1 MPDLKLS
8 RQEQMT
14 LSPIIVPN
22 WDLEQLEII
31 MDSPD
36 AWQLVVAGPGT
47 GKSDLACQRVAY
59 LVDEGTSPSRILVV
73 SFTRTAVAEL
83 RDRIVSYAI
92 SSDSAR
98 SARISTIDSYAWSL
112 RSGFDDEPFDAILET
127 DSYEINIQRLVEL
140 LRTNQ
145 PQLIEFLEG
154 LEHVIIDEA
163 QDVVG
168 LRAQLIIEMLRA
180 LSNTCGVT
188 ILADPNQAIYGFTTD
203 DDDVEGASSGLLE
216 SFESAGL
223 RKMTLRKLDRI
234 HRIKNPEL
242 LSVFHQTRKE
252 VEAGKSGNNHVD
264 RVQEIIRSACG
275 HDIGAATPEGIADL
289 LRLVSEGTTLVLYR
303 RRADVLIA
311 SSYCS
316 EAHLDHR
323 LRMSG
328 SPTMVKPWVGWLF
341 GEATKSIIDRTSFDS
356 LWDRQAAMAP
366 EPFEG
371 YRRDDCWNVLHKI
384 SAGQRS
390 GTLDLVQ
397 LRHVIARSRPPME
410 LCLPDCGPRGPILG
424 TIHAS
429 KGREADLVLLMMPPL
444 SRNGDGQT
452 LAAILEEGRVYY
464 VGATR
469 ARKMLIAGTRAAAPV
484 SYLDSKRIFRRLGE
498 HRVQV
503 EIGRKGDI
511 DPLAHL
517 NWTTAPDVQKTLASL
532 VGQTI
537 KLEARTF
544 PEADYAIRLIVG
556 LRNECGITRYLEI
569 GEMSAQFKQD
579 LWAVASI
586 IDPEKRLKP
595 PLTVSN
601 LYLIGITTVALTDE
615 QRSGLRAAAGWSGFG
630 LAPVVKGFPSL
641 SFLFRRMRGGA

>member
-1 MPDLKLS
+1 
-8 RQEQMT
+8 
-14 LSPIIVPN
+14 
-22 WDLEQLEII
+22 

-59 LVDEGTSPSRILVV
+59 LVDEGISPSRILVA
-73 SFTRTAVAEL
+73 SFTRTAVTEL
-83 RDRIVSYAI
+83 RDRIVSYAV

-98 SARISTIDSYAWSL
+98 SVRISTIDSYAWSL
-112 RSGFDDEPFDAILET
+112 RSGFDDEPFEAILER
-127 DSYEINIQRLVEL
+127 DSYDINIQRLVEL
-140 LRTNQ
+140 LRAKQ
-145 PQLIEFLEG
+145 PQLIEFLES
-154 LEHVIIDEA
+154 LEHLIIDEA

-168 LRAQLIIEMLRA
+168 LRAQLIIEMLRT
-180 LSNTCGVT
+180 LSNECGVT

-203 DDDVEGASSGLLE
+203 DDDIESASSSLLE
-216 SFESAGL
+216 LFESAGL
-223 RKMTLRKLDRI
+223 RKITLRKLDRI
-234 HRIKNPEL
+234 HRIQNAEL
-242 LSVFHQTRKE
+242 LSLFHQTREE
-252 VEAGKSGNNHVD
+252 VEADKSVRNHVES
-264 RVQEIIRSACG
+264 VQETIRSACG
-275 HDIGAATPEGIADL
+275 HDIGTAAPEGIADL

-316 EAHLDHR
+316 EAHVDHR

-328 SPTMVKPWVGWLF
+328 TPTTVKPWVGWLF
-341 GEATKSIIDRTSFDS
+341 GEAAKSIIDRASFDS
-356 LWDRQAAMAP
+356 TWDRQAAITAG
-366 EPFEG
+366 PFEG
-371 YRRDDCWNVLHKI
+371 YQRDDCWNLLHRI
-384 SAGQRS
+384 CAGQRS

-397 LRHVIARSRPPME
+397 LRRITARSRPPVE
-410 LCLPDCGPRGPILG
+410 LCLPDSGFRGPILG

-429 KGREADLVLLMMPPL
+429 KGREADLVILMMAP
-444 SRNGDGQT
+444 SNTRNGDGHT
-452 LAAILEEGRVYY
+452 PAAILEEGRVYY

-484 SYLDSKRIFRRLGE
+484 SYLNSKRIFRRLGE
-498 HRVQV
+498 HRVQL
-503 EIGRKGDI
+503 EIGREGDI

-517 NWTTAPDVQKTLASL
+517 NWTTAPDVQKTLASF

-544 PEADYAIRLIVG
+544 PEDDYAVRLIAEFRTDGV
-556 LRNECGITRYLEI
+556 ITRYLLI
-569 GEMSAQFKQD
+569 GQMSEQFKQD
-579 LWAVASI
+579 LWAVAAI

-615 QRSGLRAAAGWSGFG
+615 QRSSLRGSAGWSGFG
-630 LAPVVKGFPSL
+630 LAPVIKGFPSL
-641 SFLFRRMRGGA
+641 LFLFRRMRGGM